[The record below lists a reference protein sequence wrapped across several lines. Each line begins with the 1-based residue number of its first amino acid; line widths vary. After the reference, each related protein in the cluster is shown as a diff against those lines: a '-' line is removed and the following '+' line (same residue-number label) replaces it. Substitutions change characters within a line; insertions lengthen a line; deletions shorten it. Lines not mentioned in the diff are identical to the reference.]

1 MAFLIA
7 INNRDRHTKGACP
20 YYFCYNL
27 DMTYKETIADALKRG
42 VAIGHFNISNIE
54 GFWAVIN
61 ASKKLDVPVIIGV
74 SEGERDWM
82 GVKEIKALVDM
93 QKAQGVKVF
102 LNADHTYS
110 FERVKEVVDA
120 GYDSV
125 IIDCAKLPYEENVKV
140 TKQCVDYA
148 KSVNPE
154 ILIEAEF
161 GFIGSSSKVWDKI
174 PDGAA
179 QDDSQLTSAE
189 DAVRFVEA
197 TGIDLFA
204 PAVGNIH
211 GMARSGP
218 NPHIHIDRVKAISD
232 ATKVPLVLHG
242 GSGIPDEDFVA
253 AAKNGMAII
262 HISTELRRA
271 MGEALRKTLEA
282 NPDEVA
288 PYKYMKEAKEAMQAV
303 VEERL
308 KLFNGLA

>member
-1 MAFLIA
+1 
-7 INNRDRHTKGACP
+7 
-20 YYFCYNL
+20 
-27 DMTYKETIADALKRG
+27 MTYQETIADALARG

-74 SEGERDWM
+74 SEGERDWI
-82 GVKEIKALVDM
+82 GVREMKALVDIA
-93 QKAQGVKVF
+93 KADGVKVF

-125 IIDCAKLPYEENVKV
+125 IIDCAKLPYEENVKI

-154 ILIEAEF
+154 ILVEAEF
-161 GFIGSSSKVWDKI
+161 GFIGASSKILDAI
-174 PDGAA
+174 PEGAA
-179 QDDSQLTSAE
+179 QDETDLTSPE
-189 DAVRFVEA
+189 EAVAFVAA

-204 PAVGNIH
+204 PAVGNVH
-211 GMARSGP
+211 GMMRAGK
-218 NPHIHIDRVKAISD
+218 NPHLHIDHVKTISEAI
-232 ATKVPLVLHG
+232 KLPLVLHG
-242 GSGIPDEDFVA
+242 GSGTRDEEFVQA
-253 AAKNGMAII
+253 AEAGMAII

-271 MGEALRKTLEA
+271 MAEALRKTLAA

-288 PYKYMKEAKEAMQAV
+288 AYKYMKEGREAMQQV
-303 VEERL
+303 VEARL
-308 KLFNGLA
+308 KLFNKLK

>member
-1 MAFLIA
+1 
-7 INNRDRHTKGACP
+7 
-20 YYFCYNL
+20 
-27 DMTYKETIADALKRG
+27 MTYKETIADALKRG

-54 GFWAVIN
+54 GFWAVVN

-74 SEGERDWM
+74 SEGERDWI
-82 GVKEIKALVDM
+82 GVKEIKALVDI

-120 GYDSV
+120 GFDSV

-148 KSVNPE
+148 RSVNPE
-154 ILIEAEF
+154 ILVEAEF
-161 GFIGSSSKVWDKI
+161 GFIGSSSKILDAI
-174 PDGAA
+174 PEGAA
-179 QDDSQLTSAE
+179 QDESQLTSAE
-189 DAVRFVEA
+189 DALHFVQA

-204 PAVGNIH
+204 PAVGNVH
-211 GMARSGP
+211 GMMREGK
-218 NPHIHIDRVKAISD
+218 NPHLHIDHVKAISD
-232 ATKVPLVLHG
+232 AIKLPLVLHG

-253 AAKNGMAII
+253 AAANGMAIV

-271 MGEALRKTLEA
+271 MAEALRKTLA
-282 NPDEVA
+282 TNPDEVA
-288 PYKYMKEAKEAMQAV
+288 AYKYMKEGREAMQVV

-308 KLFNGLA
+308 KLFNRIA